1 MTKIQLFSYS
11 MNINTHSCDNCARN
25 CCLLPVQSLANLWL
39 YSLRVSCDIL
49 TLITHTHAPW
59 HNSIYSTSSLSL
71 FCLTVHPLSL
81 TTTASPTLT
90 RYLPHRL
97 HLLPSSPL
105 PTSSSTLML
114 KSAPCLLVPPPSVAD
129 RMTMPVL
136 IRARMA
142 RCSTRLSTGLWERVL
157 LILASGD
164 GLKMTG
170 PKTSKHCL
178 VTFTYSTRT
187 GTQVIACN
195 I

>member
-114 KSAPCLLVPPPSVAD
+114 KSAPCLLVPPP
-129 RMTMPVL
+129 P
-136 IRARMA
+136 
-142 RCSTRLSTGLWERVL
+142 LSQTEWPCQCWLEPAWPDAQLGLAQACGKEY
-157 LILASGD
+157 
-164 GLKMTG
+164 
-170 PKTSKHCL
+170 CL
-178 VTFTYSTRT
+178 F
-187 GTQVIACN
+187 
-195 I
+195 

>member
-1 MTKIQLFSYS
+1 MRHF
-11 MNINTHSCDNCARN
+11 D
-25 CCLLPVQSLANLWL
+25 P
-39 YSLRVSCDIL
+39 
-49 TLITHTHAPW
+49 
-59 HNSIYSTSSLSL
+59 HNSHTCSLTQFNLQHILSLSL
-71 FCLTVHPLSL
+71 LSYCTPFIFNHHCLTHAHPISP
-81 TTTASPTLT
+81 ASPTSASIFPAP
-90 RYLPHRL
+90 YLL
-97 HLLPSSPL
+97 IDSDAEISPL
-105 PTSSSTLML
+105 SPS
-114 KSAPCLLVPPPSVAD
+114 PPPPSVAD

>member
-1 MTKIQLFSYS
+1 
-11 MNINTHSCDNCARN
+11 MNINTHSCDNCAQN
-25 CCLLPVQSLANLWL
+25 CCLLPVQSLAIPWL

-71 FCLTVHPLSL
+71 LSYCTPFIFNHHCLTHAHPISP
-81 TTTASPTLT
+81 ASPTSASIFPAP
-90 RYLPHRL
+90 YLL
-97 HLLPSSPL
+97 IDSDAEISPL
-105 PTSSSTLML
+105 T
-114 KSAPCLLVPPPSVAD
+114 PPPPSPSVAD

-136 IRARMA
+136 IRARIS

-178 VTFTYSTRT
+178 VTLTYSTHTHRHT
-187 GTQVIACN
+187 SHCM
-195 I
+195 